1 MAMRD
6 RIPANVSGET
16 DLQLIRFT
24 LVLAMLLPLSLR
36 ADEPVVAA
44 ASDLKFAL
52 DEIAHAFSADTGH
65 KLRLTY
71 GSSGLMATQ
80 IRNGAPFQLY
90 LSADEGYVLQ
100 LHADGFTRD
109 RGVLY
114 AAGRIAL
121 VVPRN
126 SPVPLAGDLGGL
138 GEALR
143 AGQVRRFAI
152 ANPEHA
158 PYGARAREA
167 LEHAGLWELALPRLV
182 YGENVSQAA
191 QFATGGSAE
200 GGIIA
205 LSLTLS
211 PELAKVAEY
220 VVIPASYHAPL
231 LQRMVLLKSAGA
243 TAEAFYA
250 YLQEAPARAVMQR
263 YGFTLPAE
271 EMP

>member
-1 MAMRD
+1 M
-6 RIPANVSGET
+6 
-16 DLQLIRFT
+16 LLKRFT
-24 LVLAMLLPLSLR
+24 VVLVLAMLLPLSLR
-36 ADEPVVAA
+36 AAEPVIAA

-52 DEIAHAFSADTGH
+52 YEIARAFTADTGH

-80 IRNGAPFQLY
+80 IRNGAPFQLF
-90 LSADEGYVLQ
+90 LSADEDYVLQ

-109 RGVLY
+109 EGVLY
-114 AAGRIAL
+114 AAGRLAL

-126 SPVPLAGDLGGL
+126 SIVPVAGDLVGL
-138 GEALR
+138 GVALR

-167 LEHAGLWELALPRLV
+167 LEHAGLWELVLPRLV

-211 PELAKVAEY
+211 PELAAVADHA
-220 VVIPASYHAPL
+220 VIPASYHAPL
-231 LQRMVLLKSAGA
+231 LQRMVLLKTAGA

-250 YLQEAPARAVMQR
+250 YLQQSAARAVMRR
-263 YGFTLPAE
+263 YGFILPGE
-271 EMP
+271 GPQ